1 MIGNFCTLIA
11 KWFYQ
16 RISGSDYLLF
26 HYIYCWSLILISAG
40 LSSLAMRGWLTVVC
54 CYYICLYRYI
64 YNYTFSKL
72 IIYFCIFITMYKKT
86 CNYDAFFHLVY
97 DAYFDLF
104 FLLCYC
110 FPPYCWLLWSVN
122 AAYPF
127 HIFHVN
133 LITVSA
139 EFHTESFFSLQG
151 SWEWN

>member
-1 MIGNFCTLIA
+1 MILSKNF
-11 KWFYQ
+11 
-16 RISGSDYLLF
+16 RIWLSAISLDILLES
-26 HYIYCWSLILISAG
+26 YIDQCWVIFPCNE
-40 LSSLAMRGWLTVVC
+40 RVVNC

-110 FPPYCWLLWSVN
+110 FPPYCWLLSSVN

-127 HIFHVN
+127 HLFHVN

-139 EFHTESFFSLQG
+139 ELHTESFFSLQG